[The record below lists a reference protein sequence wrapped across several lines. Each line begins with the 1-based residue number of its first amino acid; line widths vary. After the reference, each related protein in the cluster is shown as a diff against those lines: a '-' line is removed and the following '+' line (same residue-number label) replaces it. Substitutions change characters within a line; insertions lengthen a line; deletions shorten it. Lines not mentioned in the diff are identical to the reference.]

1 MIDLHAHILPD
12 LDDGAKDW
20 QETLDMC
27 AIALNDGIHT
37 IVATPHVKR
46 GMYTPAKDLI
56 LSKVAELNHRLLHAP
71 CPMPPAPRLAPSPPL
86 SNVKSKTLEVTPH
99 VSRPSPLADSSL
111 LIDKKHEPRAMSHEP
126 SALTQDPRAMSHD
139 PFSSR
144 LVPRSLTIL
153 PGADNAFEPDI
164 LDQLEQGT
172 ALYLAHPT
180 NAINAPNAINANNPT
195 NVSREMRSI
204 FYRDPTNPINPTNSF
219 RYVLLELS
227 DYFLLPQVK
236 DLIRKL
242 REKNI
247 VPVLSH
253 PERIAMIQKNH
264 KLLHELIQAG
274 ALSQVTAMSIT
285 GEFGK
290 EIKKLTRTLIRKNLA
305 HVIASDS
312 HSKDRRPPILSQAVS
327 EVADLIGSDKAELMV
342 QGIPRAIIEGK
353 EVSIN

>member
-1 MIDLHAHILPD
+1 M
-12 LDDGAKDW
+12 
-20 QETLDMC
+20 
-27 AIALNDGIHT
+27 
-37 IVATPHVKR
+37 
-46 GMYTPAKDLI
+46 
-56 LSKVAELNHRLLHAP
+56 
-71 CPMPPAPRLAPSPPL
+71 
-86 SNVKSKTLEVTPH
+86 
-99 VSRPSPLADSSL
+99 
-111 LIDKKHEPRAMSHEP
+111 
-126 SALTQDPRAMSHD
+126 
-139 PFSSR
+139 
-144 LVPRSLTIL
+144 

-195 NVSREMRSI
+195 TREMRSI
-204 FYRDPTNPINPTNSF
+204 FHRDPTNPINPTL

-227 DYFLLPQVK
+227 DYFLFPQVK

-264 KLLHELIQAG
+264 QLLQAFIQAG

-290 EIKKLTRTLIRKNLA
+290 EIKKLTRTLVKKNLA

-342 QGIPRAIIEGK
+342 QGIPQAIIEGK
-353 EVSIN
+353 EIRLDD

>member
-1 MIDLHAHILPD
+1 MTFYILLFTFHFLPFILNPLSLILNPIFMIDIHCHILPD

-46 GMYTPAKDLI
+46 GMYTPTKELI
-56 LSKVAELNHRLLHAP
+56 LSKVAELNQLL
-71 CPMPPAPRLAPSPPL
+71 
-86 SNVKSKTLEVTPH
+86 TPH
-99 VSRPSPLADSSL
+99 ASRFTPHA
-111 LIDKKHEPRAMSHEP
+111 
-126 SALTQDPRAMSHD
+126 
-139 PFSSR
+139 
-144 LVPRSLTIL
+144 LTIL

-164 LDQLEQGT
+164 LNQLERGT

-180 NAINAPNAINANNPT
+180 NQTNQTNPT
-195 NVSREMRSI
+195 L
-204 FYRDPTNPINPTNSF
+204 

-227 DYFLLPQVK
+227 DYFLFPQVK

-253 PERIAMIQKNH
+253 PERIAMIQRNY
-264 KLLHELIQAG
+264 KLLHEFIQAG

-290 EIKKLTRTLIRKNLA
+290 EIKKLTQTLIKKNLTHIIATDA
-305 HVIASDS
+305 HSRDL
-312 HSKDRRPPILSQAVS
+312 RPPILSRAVS

-342 QGIPRAIIEGK
+342 QEIPQAIIEGK
-353 EVSIN
+353 EVDIT

>member
-111 LIDKKHEPRAMSHEP
+111 PIAEN
-126 SALTQDPRAMSHD
+126 QDPRAMSHD

-180 NAINAPNAINANNPT
+180 NAINAISPNNAPT
-195 NVSREMRSI
+195 P
-204 FYRDPTNPINPTNSF
+204 Y

-312 HSKDRRPPILSQAVS
+312 HSKDRRPPILSQAAS

>member
-12 LDDGAKDW
+12 IDDGAKDW

-46 GMYTPAKDLI
+46 GMYTPAKELI

-71 CPMPPAPRLAPSPPL
+71 LPHAPRSLPFARSTEHGAKRSPIPPAPC
-86 SNVKSKTLEVTPH
+86 
-99 VSRPSPLADSSL
+99 SRPPA
-111 LIDKKHEPRAMSHEP
+111 
-126 SALTQDPRAMSHD
+126 
-139 PFSSR
+139 
-144 LVPRSLTIL
+144 LTIL
-153 PGADNAFEPDI
+153 PGADNSFEPDI
-164 LDQLEQGT
+164 LLQIENGL
-172 ALYLAHPT
+172 ALTIGADVLS
-180 NAINAPNAINANNPT
+180 PNSLPPAN
-195 NVSREMRSI
+195 V
-204 FYRDPTNPINPTNSF
+204 F

-227 DYFLLPQVK
+227 DYFLFHPIK

-253 PERIAMIQKNH
+253 PERIAMIQRNH
-264 KLLHELIQAG
+264 KLLHEFIQAG

-290 EIKKLTRTLIRKNLA
+290 EIKKLTRTLVKKNLA
-305 HVIASDS
+305 HVIATDA
-312 HSKDRRPPILSQAVS
+312 HSRDRRPPILSRAVS

-342 QGIPRAIIEGK
+342 QGIPQAIIEGK
-353 EVSIN
+353 EISIN

>member
-1 MIDLHAHILPD
+1 MIDLHAHILPA

-27 AIALNDGIHT
+27 AIARNDGIHT

-46 GMYTPAKDLI
+46 GIYTPAKDLI
-56 LSKVAELNHRLLHAP
+56 LSKVAELNALLL
-71 CPMPPAPRLAPSPPL
+71 APRSSPP
-86 SNVKSKTLEVTPH
+86 SSDVKSETLEATPH
-99 VSRPSPLADSSL
+99 VS
-111 LIDKKHEPRAMSHEP
+111 
-126 SALTQDPRAMSHD
+126 
-139 PFSSR
+139 PFT
-144 LVPRSLTIL
+144 PHGLTIL

-164 LDQLEQGT
+164 VNQIENGV
-172 ALYLAHPT
+172 ALTIGADVPSLTSLPP
-180 NAINAPNAINANNPT
+180 AP
-195 NVSREMRSI
+195 V
-204 FYRDPTNPINPTNSF
+204 F

-227 DYFLLPQVK
+227 DYFLFPQVK

-242 REKNI
+242 REKKI

-253 PERIAMIQKNH
+253 PERIAMIQKNY
-264 KLLHELIQAG
+264 KLLHEFIQAG

-290 EIKKLTRTLIRKNLA
+290 EIKKLTGTLVKKNLA
-305 HVIASDS
+305 QVIASDS
-312 HSKDRRPPILSQAVS
+312 HSRDRRPPILSRAVS

-353 EVSIN
+353 EVRIT

>member
-71 CPMPPAPRLAPSPPL
+71 CPMPLAPRLAPSSPL

-111 LIDKKHEPRAMSHEP
+111 PIAEN
-126 SALTQDPRAMSHD
+126 QDPRDMSHD

-353 EVSIN
+353 EVKVF

>member
-56 LSKVAELNHRLLHAP
+56 LSKVAELNHLLTLQAS
-71 CPMPPAPRLAPSPPL
+71 RFTPPL
-86 SNVKSKTLEVTPH
+86 SNVKSKTLEVT
-99 VSRPSPLADSSL
+99 
-111 LIDKKHEPRAMSHEP
+111 SH
-126 SALTQDPRAMSHD
+126 
-139 PFSSR
+139 FSQFTFHGLS
-144 LVPRSLTIL
+144 IL

-172 ALYLAHPT
+172 ALCLAHPT
-180 NAINAPNAINANNPT
+180 NATNAPNAINANSPT
-195 NVSREMRSI
+195 NLSREMRSI
-204 FYRDPTNPINPTNSF
+204 FHRDPTNPINPTNSF

-227 DYFLLPQVK
+227 DYFLFPQVK

-264 KLLHELIQAG
+264 KLLHEFIQAG
-274 ALSQVTAMSIT
+274 ALSQITAMSIT

-290 EIKKLTRTLIRKNLA
+290 EIKKLTRTLIKQNLA
-305 HVIASDS
+305 HVIATDA
-312 HSKDRRPPILSQAVS
+312 HSRDRRPPILSRAVS
-327 EVADLIGSDKAELMV
+327 EIADLIGSDKAELMV
-342 QGIPRAIIEGK
+342 QGIPQAIIEGK
-353 EVSIN
+353 EISIS

>member
-1 MIDLHAHILPD
+1 
-12 LDDGAKDW
+12 
-20 QETLDMC
+20 
-27 AIALNDGIHT
+27 
-37 IVATPHVKR
+37 
-46 GMYTPAKDLI
+46 
-56 LSKVAELNHRLLHAP
+56 
-71 CPMPPAPRLAPSPPL
+71 
-86 SNVKSKTLEVTPH
+86 
-99 VSRPSPLADSSL
+99 
-111 LIDKKHEPRAMSHEP
+111 
-126 SALTQDPRAMSHD
+126 
-139 PFSSR
+139 
-144 LVPRSLTIL
+144 
-153 PGADNAFEPDI
+153 
-164 LDQLEQGT
+164 
-172 ALYLAHPT
+172 
-180 NAINAPNAINANNPT
+180 
-195 NVSREMRSI
+195 MRSI
-204 FYRDPTNPINPTNSF
+204 FHRDPTL

>member
-1 MIDLHAHILPD
+1 MIDLHTHILPD

-46 GMYTPAKDLI
+46 GMYTPTKELI
-56 LSKVAELNHRLLHAP
+56 LSKVVELNSRLTLHAS
-71 CPMPPAPRLAPSPPL
+71 RFTPSPSSVNRQAL
-86 SNVKSKTLEVTPH
+86 GVTSDTSRFTLH
-99 VSRPSPLADSSL
+99 
-111 LIDKKHEPRAMSHEP
+111 
-126 SALTQDPRAMSHD
+126 ALT
-139 PFSSR
+139 
-144 LVPRSLTIL
+144 VL

-164 LDQLEQGT
+164 LKQIEEGT
-172 ALYLAHPT
+172 ALCLAHPMNST
-180 NAINAPNAINANNPT
+180 NPT
-195 NVSREMRSI
+195 
-204 FYRDPTNPINPTNSF
+204 F

-227 DYFLLPQVK
+227 DYFLFPQVK

-253 PERIAMIQKNH
+253 PERIAMIQRNH
-264 KLLHELIQAG
+264 KLLHEFIQAG
-274 ALSQVTAMSIT
+274 ALAQVTAMSIT

-290 EIKKLTRTLIRKNLA
+290 EIKKFTRTLVKKNLA
-305 HVIASDS
+305 HIIATDA
-312 HSKDRRPPILSQAVS
+312 HSRDRRPPILSRAVS

-342 QGIPRAIIEGK
+342 RDIPRAIIEGREV
-353 EVSIN
+353 EVS